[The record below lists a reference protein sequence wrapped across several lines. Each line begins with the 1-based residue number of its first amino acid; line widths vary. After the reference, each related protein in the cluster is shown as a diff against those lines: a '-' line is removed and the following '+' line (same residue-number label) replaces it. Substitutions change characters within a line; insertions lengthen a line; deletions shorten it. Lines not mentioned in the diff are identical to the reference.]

1 MPPKP
6 KFTKEQIVAA
16 ALDVIRDNSVEAIT
30 AQKMGKQLGT
40 STRPMFTYFD
50 TVEEL
55 RQAATDAATKPNGSM
70 RICGSM
76 RMVSQPC
83 ARARR

>member
-1 MPPKP
+1 
-6 KFTKEQIVAA
+6 
-16 ALDVIRDNSVEAIT
+16 
-30 AQKMGKQLGT
+30 
-40 STRPMFTYFD
+40 MFTYFD

-55 RQAATDAATKPNGSM
+55 RQAATDAASKPNGSM

-76 RMVSQPC
+76 RMASQPC